1 MGISSMETCNGGG
14 NVMGASDF
22 DQIAAVYNVISD
34 ALDSIP
40 IVGWFWNAILGW
52 MWDVFVGLYNT
63 GIFGIS

>member
-1 MGISSMETCNGGG
+1 MDNT
-14 NVMGASDF
+14 DF

-40 IVGWFWNAILGW
+40 IIGWFWDAILGW
-52 MWDVFVGLYNT
+52 VWNIFVGLYNT